1 MVLYY
6 KMEDFS
12 FLSFR
17 ITHSGFEDPKSW
29 PCKYLGEY
37 YIINCKN
44 YLKKLNY
51 SIVEYT
57 AGIHI
62 DAESPHIHIHF
73 LVNTGDAR
81 IPKVFIQDWKYKF
94 GNGKVEIEVPVIK
107 HNGLNVTFPCLVSYL
122 HKSKINISIKH
133 TPTPLDGE
141 LSADA
146 DRFLGYPFKEGL
158 VFDTSLEETE
168 IERLR
173 SQACGLWNA
182 VKIQQM
188 KQKQTK
194 ERTETEYGKICEII
208 SLGKPES
215 YQDAIRLVLEEVKR
229 TRTDYKDH
237 VNPRFIIQAVQ
248 KYCYHSGIWSI
259 DEILEKY
266 G

>member
-1 MVLYY
+1 MGVLYY

-57 AGIHI
+57 A
-62 DAESPHIHIHF
+62 
-73 LVNTGDAR
+73 R

-94 GNGKVEIEVPVIK
+94 GNGKVDIEVPVIK

-168 IERLR
+168 VERLR

-259 DEILEKY
+259 DEILGKY